1 MSEQKCAKERRADPG
16 SVMADVIEGAEL
28 FDELIDSEFT
38 KCKAAEDILLQMR
51 FAVESIRKG
60 AGAIL
65 EMNGDYEEGDENVCQ
80 RCPNCP
86 RN

>member
-1 MSEQKCAKERRADPG
+1 MNEQKCCKERKVTPG

-28 FDELIDSEFT
+28 FDELIDIELTGCEAKQS
-38 KCKAAEDILLQMR
+38 ILLQMR
-51 FAVESIRKG
+51 FAVETIRRG
-60 AGAIL
+60 AEAIL
-65 EMNGDYEEGDENVCQ
+65 EMNGDYEEGGENECQ